1 MSIHDGHRQ
10 RLMERFRREGLDH
23 FEPVQVLELLLFFCI
38 PRRDT
43 NEMAHELLNRFGSV
57 SRVMD
62 ASEEE
67 LMQVPG
73 IGKNASTFLHLVK
86 QAGRFYQVDSTRKGA
101 VMSNLDDCGAFL
113 LPYFIGRQK
122 ETVFLL
128 SLNANCNVISCREVG
143 EGDINAAV
151 ISPRRVVEIALAEK
165 ASCVVLAHNHPSGVA
180 IPSHEDVVVTQRL
193 AAALS
198 AVDVVLIDHLI
209 VADDDYVSL
218 VQSGKYRPLPHGG
231 YV

>member
-1 MSIHDGHRQ
+1 
-10 RLMERFRREGLDH
+10 MERFRREGLDH

-43 NEMAHELLNRFGSV
+43 NEIAHALLNRFGSV
-57 SRVMD
+57 ARVMD
-62 ASEEE
+62 AAEEE

-73 IGKNASTFLHLVK
+73 IGKNAATFLHLVK
-86 QAGRFYQVDSTRKGA
+86 QTGRFYQVDSARKGA
-101 VMSNLDDCGAFL
+101 VMSDLEDCGTFL

-128 SLNANCNVISCREVG
+128 CLNANCNVISCREVG
-143 EGDINAAV
+143 EGDINAAA

-165 ASCVVLAHNHPSGVA
+165 ASSVVLAHNHPSGVA

-218 VQSGKYRPLPHGG
+218 VQSGKYRPLPQGS

>member
-1 MSIHDGHRQ
+1 
-10 RLMERFRREGLDH
+10 MERFRREGLDH

-43 NEMAHELLNRFGSV
+43 NEIAHALLNRFGSV
-57 SRVMD
+57 ARVMD

-67 LMQVPG
+67 LMQVSG
-73 IGKNASTFLHLVK
+73 IGKNAATFLHLVK
-86 QAGRFYQVDSTRKGA
+86 QTGRFYQVDSARKGA
-101 VMSNLDDCGAFL
+101 VMSDLEDCGAFL

-128 SLNANCNVISCREVG
+128 CLNANCNVISCREVG
-143 EGDINAAV
+143 EGDINAAA

-165 ASCVVLAHNHPSGVA
+165 ASSVVLAHNHPSGVA

-218 VQSGKYRPLPHGG
+218 VQSGKYRPLPQGS

>member
-1 MSIHDGHRQ
+1 
-10 RLMERFRREGLDH
+10 MERFRREGLDH

-43 NEMAHELLNRFGSV
+43 NEIAHALLNRFGSV
-57 SRVMD
+57 ARVMD

-73 IGKNASTFLHLVK
+73 IGKNAATFLHLVK
-86 QAGRFYQVDSTRKGA
+86 QSGRFYQVDSARKGA
-101 VMSNLDDCGAFL
+101 VMSDLEDCGAFL

-128 SLNANCNVISCREVG
+128 CLNANCNVISCREVG
-143 EGDINAAV
+143 EGDINAAA

-165 ASCVVLAHNHPSGVA
+165 ASSVVLAHNHPSGVA

-218 VQSGKYRPLPHGG
+218 VQSGKYRPLPQGS

>member
-1 MSIHDGHRQ
+1 
-10 RLMERFRREGLDH
+10 MERFRREGLDH

-193 AAALS
+193 ATALS

>member
-1 MSIHDGHRQ
+1 
-10 RLMERFRREGLDH
+10 
-23 FEPVQVLELLLFFCI
+23 
-38 PRRDT
+38 
-43 NEMAHELLNRFGSV
+43 
-57 SRVMD
+57 
-62 ASEEE
+62 
-67 LMQVPG
+67 MQVPG

-193 AAALS
+193 ATALS

>member
-1 MSIHDGHRQ
+1 
-10 RLMERFRREGLDH
+10 MERFRREGLDH

-43 NEMAHELLNRFGSV
+43 NEIAHALLKRFGSV
-57 SRVMD
+57 ARVMD

-73 IGKNASTFLHLVK
+73 IGKNAATFLHLVK
-86 QAGRFYQVDSTRKGA
+86 QTGRFYQVDSARKGA
-101 VMSNLDDCGAFL
+101 VMSDLEDCGAFL

-128 SLNANCNVISCREVG
+128 CLNANCNVISCREVG
-143 EGDINAAV
+143 EGDINAAA

-165 ASCVVLAHNHPSGVA
+165 ASSVVLAHNHPSGVA

-218 VQSGKYRPLPHGG
+218 VQSGKYRPLPQGS

>member
-1 MSIHDGHRQ
+1 MSD
-10 RLMERFRREGLDH
+10 
-23 FEPVQVLELLLFFCI
+23 LE
-38 PRRDT
+38 
-43 NEMAHELLNRFGSV
+43 
-57 SRVMD
+57 
-62 ASEEE
+62 
-67 LMQVPG
+67 
-73 IGKNASTFLHLVK
+73 
-86 QAGRFYQVDSTRKGA
+86 
-101 VMSNLDDCGAFL
+101 DCGAFL

-128 SLNANCNVISCREVG
+128 CLNANCNVISCREVG
-143 EGDINAAV
+143 EGDINAAA

-165 ASCVVLAHNHPSGVA
+165 ASSVVLAHNHPSGVA

-218 VQSGKYRPLPHGG
+218 VQSGKYRPLPQGS

>member
-1 MSIHDGHRQ
+1 M
-10 RLMERFRREGLDH
+10 MERFRREGLDH

-193 AAALS
+193 ATALS

>member
-1 MSIHDGHRQ
+1 
-10 RLMERFRREGLDH
+10 MERFRREGLDH

-143 EGDINAAV
+143 EGDINATV

-193 AAALS
+193 ATALS

>member
-1 MSIHDGHRQ
+1 
-10 RLMERFRREGLDH
+10 MERFRREGLDH

-43 NEMAHELLNRFGSV
+43 NEIAHALLNRFGSV
-57 SRVMD
+57 ARVMD

-73 IGKNASTFLHLVK
+73 IGKNAATFLHLVK
-86 QAGRFYQVDSTRKGA
+86 QTGRFYQVDSARKGA
-101 VMSNLDDCGAFL
+101 VMSDLEDCGAFL

-128 SLNANCNVISCREVG
+128 CLNANCNVISCREVG
-143 EGDINAAV
+143 EGDINAAA

-165 ASCVVLAHNHPSGVA
+165 ASSVVLAHNHPSGVA

-218 VQSGKYRPLPHGG
+218 VQSGKYRPLPQGS